1 MKKILY
7 VASECV
13 PFIKTGGLADV
24 VGTLPKTFSKDE
36 ADVRVVIPNY
46 MCMKPEWKEQ
56 MKDVTY
62 FSMDLSWRNQY
73 VGIKELV
80 YEGITF
86 YFIDNEYYFAGPTPY
101 STMEGDIEKF
111 CYFSKAALSILPV
124 LDFKPDIIHCHD
136 WQAGLLPVYLKTTFA
151 GNSFYEDIKTVFTI
165 HNLQFQGMTGIDRLK
180 DLSGLPA
187 EVFTADKLECYGGGN
202 MLKGGL
208 TYADEI
214 TTVSD
219 TYAGEIQM
227 PYYGE
232 KLDGLLRARNNH
244 LTGIVNGIDYK
255 IYDPSADPA
264 LTATYSV
271 EDVFEKKSMNK
282 MALQKKT
289 GLPEKK
295 DMFVIGIIS
304 RLTDQK
310 GLDLID
316 YIMDDLCR
324 DDIQFVV
331 LGSGDPKYENM
342 FRYYEHKYPTIVS
355 ANICYDDTLSKMMYA
370 GCDAILM
377 PSRFEPCGLCQLMAL
392 RYGTVPIVRETG
404 GLKDTVEPFNE
415 YENDGTGFSFT
426 NYNAHDMLHVI
437 EYAKEV
443 YYDQKAQWNGIVER
457 GMKKDFSWKRS
468 AGIYMDLYE
477 KMLTIVEEEPETED
491 ITDEVEE

>member
-24 VGTLPKTFSKDE
+24 VGTLPKTFSKKDV
-36 ADVRVVIPNY
+36 DVRIVIPNY
-46 MCMKPEWKEQ
+46 MCIKPEWKAK

-73 VGIKELV
+73 VGIKEMD
-80 YEGITF
+80 YEGIKI

-101 STMEGDIEKF
+101 SNMEGDIEKF
-111 CYFSKAALSILPV
+111 CFFSKAALAILQV

-136 WQAGLLPVYLKTTFA
+136 WQAGLLPVYLKTAFA
-151 GNSFYEDIKTVFTI
+151 GLPFYQDIKTVFTI
-165 HNLQFQGMTGIDRLK
+165 HNLQFQGMTSVDRLK
-180 DLSGLPA
+180 DLSGLSDD
-187 EVFTADKLECYGGGN
+187 VFTADKLECFGGAN

-219 TYAGEIQM
+219 SYAEEIQM

-244 LTGIVNGIDYK
+244 LTGIVNGIDYDVYNPAK
-255 IYDPSADPA
+255 DPA
-264 LTATYSV
+264 LTKAYSSK
-271 EDVFEKKSMNK
+271 DFKTKKAANK
-282 MALQKKT
+282 TALQKRV
-289 GLPEKK
+289 GLPQKK
-295 DMFVIGIIS
+295 DVFTVGVIS

-310 GLDLID
+310 GFDLID
-316 YIMDDLCR
+316 YVMDDMCKE
-324 DDIQFVV
+324 DIQFVL
-331 LGSGDPKYENM
+331 LGTGDAKYENM
-342 FRYYEHKYPTIVS
+342 FRYFAQKYPAIVA
-355 ANICYDDTLSKMMYA
+355 ANICYNDSLSKMIYA

-404 GLKDTVEPFNE
+404 GLRDTVEPYNE
-415 YENDGTGFSFT
+415 FEGTGTGFRFT
-426 NYNAHDMLHVI
+426 NYNAHDMMHVI
-437 EYAKEV
+437 DYAKSV
-443 YYDQKAQWNGIVER
+443 YYDDRTAWDQIVKR
-457 GMKKDFSWKRS
+457 GMEKDFSWKHS
-468 AGIYMDLYE
+468 AAIYMKLYDRMLE
-477 KMLTIVEEEPETED
+477 K
-491 ITDEVEE
+491 